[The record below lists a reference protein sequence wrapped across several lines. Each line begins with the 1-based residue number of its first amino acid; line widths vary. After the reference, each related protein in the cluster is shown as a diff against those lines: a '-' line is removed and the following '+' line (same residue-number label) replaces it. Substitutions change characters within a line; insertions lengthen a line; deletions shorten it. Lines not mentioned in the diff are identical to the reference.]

1 MRAPLAPTPAAPGVV
16 RHIFRPRPKPTP
28 ALPRPTRGVL
38 AELDLYW
45 RES

>member
-1 MRAPLAPTPAAPGVV
+1 MRAPTPVALVAPGVV
-16 RHIFRPRPKPTP
+16 RHIFRPRPKPMP
-28 ALPRPTRGVL
+28 VLPRPTRGVL

>member
-1 MRAPLAPTPAAPGVV
+1 MRTPSSVALAAPGVV
-16 RHIFRPRPKPTP
+16 RHIFRPQPRPGP
-28 ALPRPTRGVL
+28 APPRPTRGVL